1 MDSDARPRHP
11 ISAGKRPDPPLESPA
26 KGTSMADQV
35 WTPEKPARLPRRS
48 GNRSIAF
55 SVKEVR
61 KVALGLQTA
70 ADRSDHSRSG
80 NDDDLQSVEQQLGAS
95 SVPGFSPKSS
105 KARGVI
111 KLPEKYEILCEFF
124 NCMESSIRL
133 LRLKGSMCTFANI
146 LSSIQH
152 LTERRFTYAHLAQLK
167 YIMPEAIIIKKVILH
182 DEATCCM
189 KPELQVT
196 LQVDAVAKNINGKTE
211 SGYSIL
217 RKVFRERIVG
227 FNKEHPEGDDVPE
240 EQLPHPFNQT
250 KPSVLPI
257 VSNASAKLTCTKP
270 SSSTTS
276 HQQFSVP
283 SHLSQ
288 SFQRRF
294 SRKFPTHGSEQTP
307 LMSFGKAC
315 PKDDL
320 SVPLASSPSKCNLK
334 PPIYRSSMLGSPIS
348 STISS
353 TCGTGEEKTQKF
365 IRTDNFPHKEQNVK
379 EGTPARLVSTPLRL
393 MSNTPD
399 MPTPKRC
406 RTTSSC
412 DSPPLNKSV
421 KRSTRTKL
429 FMTPTKSAKAG
440 DEEYGDRSL
449 SADDDILNII
459 PESLL
464 QSIKEKERKTAQEEE
479 AGVSNAIRRQTLIA
493 SLPSIF
499 DMILLIF
506 QSWKRSVMTKNELIY
521 KLLSSNCKIV
531 DRGEVEEQLKL
542 LFELVPDWISE
553 KIASSGDILLSVGHQ
568 IQKRFDKGEG
578 RMEAGTLSIFA
589 ILLIILADANAILG
603 VDSLMDQGN
612 MAYNMNGKSN
622 PCSSCLEASRHA
634 QKSLDDLILF
644 SDIRSLSSEAC
655 HILPSQLKNKC
666 LDKSQAHID
675 QAQFFLQ
682 HLFHEGSLC
691 NNTGLCL
698 DESFSPDDDIL
709 TSLINESTENG
720 ETTCH
725 ECSRAIRNI
734 IEGAQ
739 SAKVRKK
746 MRQLLVEQCEE
757 HHKLSEK
764 QPSWTPATR
773 PIVTG
778 QRRASD
784 SRAFYSQRTP
794 KPPPPTSAKIDA
806 AASIEQAP
814 PKPSVFDPP
823 SPVSDLNPRRVP
835 PPTPPFHF
843 LIRPFVVEAL
853 TNVHPAA
860 SDPQIST
867 ARAASLNASKDM
879 AKQRQLFST
888 HDASPRSFKS
898 REWDSMSRW
907 SEYISLEELSSSTP
921 MNGRSLGSDAPPNS
935 GTVPKALH
943 MEWVD
948 KLAMDT
954 LTVNAQDYFQKL
966 EPWVMLLLDLM
977 AFREQALRVI
987 LDLSSTVITLLPHQ
1001 NSLILHAFM
1010 DLFCSFV
1017 RVNLFSDKIPRK
1029 MMLQLYNM
1037 LHTILKGGRDC
1048 ELYHRLVQF
1057 VDSYDPPVK
1066 GLQEDLNF
1074 VSPRIGEVL
1083 EAVGPIIF
1091 LSTDTKKMRNE
1102 GFLSPFHPRYPDIL
1116 TNSAHPMVV
1125 LKEHLVLTLFRDEYE
1140 LLHEDYQCYVLPR
1153 ILESKKLAKSG
1164 RAKQK
1169 EADLEYNVAK
1179 QVEKMISEVHE
1190 QALMSCNA
1198 IHRERRILL
1207 KQEIGRMM
1215 VFSALSLA
1223 QSEVIWYFQHV
1234 GIPSSKF
1241 KSVRAIPIEIDA
1253 ADPTIGFLLDGKDKL
1268 CHLVRKYMAAIKGY
1282 ALSYLSSSAGRIR
1295 FLLGTPGM
1303 VALDIDSTLKNLFQ
1317 QVVHCLENI
1326 PKPQGETVSSITCD
1340 LSDLRKYW
1348 LSILM
1353 IVTSS
1358 RSSINIRHLEKAT
1371 VSTGKEGL
1379 LSEGNAAY
1387 NWSRCVDELE
1397 SQLARHGSLMKLY
1410 FYHHHLTAV
1419 FRNTMFGPEGRP
1431 QHCCAWLGVA
1441 SSFPECA
1448 SAIVP
1453 DELNKVGRDSIL
1465 YVESLIESIMGGLEG
1480 LINILDSEGGFGSL
1494 EMQLVPEQAAFCLN
1508 NVLKGSTAS
1517 FKSPKG
1523 WSMQKPGYESYPEN
1537 TSSVKMLE
1545 AAMQRLTNLCSV
1557 LNDMEPVC
1565 VLNHVFVLREYMREC
1580 ILGNFRRRLLAVMI
1594 TDNCLQRPSII
1605 ESLLQ
1610 RHIGIIHM
1618 AEQHIS
1624 MDITEGIRE
1633 VLLTESFTGPVSY
1646 LQKFEKPTEM
1656 QTGSAIE
1663 LVGNWYL
1670 ENIVKD
1676 ISGAGVLFIPIRH
1689 CFKSS
1694 QVIGACT
1701 AESYTDVRELKA
1713 LIRIFGGYGFD
1724 RIDRLLKEHT
1734 AALLNCIDTALR
1746 SNREALEGL
1755 AGSVNYGDRIERE
1768 ANIKQLLDLDTL
1780 VGFCIQAGQAIA
1792 FHKLLV
1798 EAAGA
1803 VLEENAPL
1811 ILSLLRG
1818 VANQLPV
1825 DIPEKDDITRLRRLA
1840 NTVGADED
1848 HDTEWI
1854 HAIMAEVG
1862 VANDSSWS
1870 FLPYLCSAFMASN
1883 IWSMTTY
1890 NVNTGG
1896 FNNNVHCL
1904 ARCIN
1909 AVIAGSEYVR
1919 MERVQEPRS
1928 LSNGHAGE
1936 ISEPETLNRTSV
1948 EANIKSALQI
1958 FVKCSAG
1965 IVLDSWSENSRTYI
1979 VPKLIFLDQLCELSR
1994 YLPRSTLEIHI
2005 PYTILRS
2012 IYRQHYGNSATMIT
2026 ELLAPSPRQ
2035 SPLISLTHAS
2045 PAVRPHRGDS
2055 TPMPYDPGYLSSSI
2069 HRHDDA
2075 HEGDSLRLK
2084 TSDKQQRN
2092 TRSSGPLEY
2101 SSSRKVKF
2109 AEGSSSGGQG
2119 PSPLLRFAVS
2129 RSGPLSYK

>member
-1 MDSDARPRHP
+1 SLLPRH
-11 ISAGKRPDPPLESPA
+11 
-26 KGTSMADQV
+26 Q
-35 WTPEKPARLPRRS
+35 S
-48 GNRSIAF
+48 GS
-55 SVKEVR
+55 
-61 KVALGLQTA
+61 
-70 ADRSDHSRSG
+70 
-80 NDDDLQSVEQQLGAS
+80 
-95 SVPGFSPKSS
+95 
-105 KARGVI
+105 
-111 KLPEKYEILCEFF
+111 
-124 NCMESSIRL
+124 
-133 LRLKGSMCTFANI
+133 
-146 LSSIQH
+146 
-152 LTERRFTYAHLAQLK
+152 
-167 YIMPEAIIIKKVILH
+167 
-182 DEATCCM
+182 
-189 KPELQVT
+189 
-196 LQVDAVAKNINGKTE
+196 
-211 SGYSIL
+211 
-217 RKVFRERIVG
+217 
-227 FNKEHPEGDDVPE
+227 
-240 EQLPHPFNQT
+240 
-250 KPSVLPI
+250 
-257 VSNASAKLTCTKP
+257 
-270 SSSTTS
+270 
-276 HQQFSVP
+276 
-283 SHLSQ
+283 
-288 SFQRRF
+288 
-294 SRKFPTHGSEQTP
+294 
-307 LMSFGKAC
+307 
-315 PKDDL
+315 
-320 SVPLASSPSKCNLK
+320 
-334 PPIYRSSMLGSPIS
+334 
-348 STISS
+348 
-353 TCGTGEEKTQKF
+353 CG
-365 IRTDNFPHKEQNVK
+365 
-379 EGTPARLVSTPLRL
+379 
-393 MSNTPD
+393 
-399 MPTPKRC
+399 
-406 RTTSSC
+406 
-412 DSPPLNKSV
+412 
-421 KRSTRTKL
+421 
-429 FMTPTKSAKAG
+429 
-440 DEEYGDRSL
+440 
-449 SADDDILNII
+449 
-459 PESLL
+459 
-464 QSIKEKERKTAQEEE
+464 
-479 AGVSNAIRRQTLIA
+479 
-493 SLPSIF
+493 
-499 DMILLIF
+499 
-506 QSWKRSVMTKNELIY
+506 
-521 KLLSSNCKIV
+521 
-531 DRGEVEEQLKL
+531 
-542 LFELVPDWISE
+542 
-553 KIASSGDILLSVGHQ
+553 
-568 IQKRFDKGEG
+568 
-578 RMEAGTLSIFA
+578 
-589 ILLIILADANAILG
+589 
-603 VDSLMDQGN
+603 
-612 MAYNMNGKSN
+612 
-622 PCSSCLEASRHA
+622 
-634 QKSLDDLILF
+634 
-644 SDIRSLSSEAC
+644 
-655 HILPSQLKNKC
+655 
-666 LDKSQAHID
+666 
-675 QAQFFLQ
+675 
-682 HLFHEGSLC
+682 
-691 NNTGLCL
+691 
-698 DESFSPDDDIL
+698 
-709 TSLINESTENG
+709 
-720 ETTCH
+720 
-725 ECSRAIRNI
+725 
-734 IEGAQ
+734 
-739 SAKVRKK
+739 
-746 MRQLLVEQCEE
+746 
-757 HHKLSEK
+757 

-966 EPWVMLLLDLM
+966 EPWVMRAQDL
-977 AFREQALRVI
+977 ANVTSYREWVLFGYLVCPDELLRVTCI
-987 LDLSSTVITLLPHQ
+987 
-1001 NSLILHAFM
+1001 
-1010 DLFCSFV
+1010 
-1017 RVNLFSDKIPRK
+1017 
-1029 MMLQLYNM
+1029 
-1037 LHTILKGGRDC
+1037 
-1048 ELYHRLVQF
+1048 
-1057 VDSYDPPVK
+1057 
-1066 GLQEDLNF
+1066 
-1074 VSPRIGEVL
+1074 
-1083 EAVGPIIF
+1083 
-1091 LSTDTKKMRNE
+1091 
-1102 GFLSPFHPRYPDIL
+1102 DI
-1116 TNSAHPMVV
+1116 AMVV
-1125 LKEHLVLTLFRDEYE
+1125 LKEHLVLTLFRDE
-1140 LLHEDYQCYVLPR
+1140 
-1153 ILESKKLAKSG
+1153 
-1164 RAKQK
+1164 
-1169 EADLEYNVAK
+1169 
-1179 QVEKMISEVHE
+1179 
-1190 QALMSCNA
+1190 
-1198 IHRERRILL
+1198 
-1207 KQEIGRMM
+1207 
-1215 VFSALSLA
+1215 
-1223 QSEVIWYFQHV
+1223 
-1234 GIPSSKF
+1234 
-1241 KSVRAIPIEIDA
+1241 DA

-1317 QVVHCLENI
+1317 Q
-1326 PKPQGETVSSITCD
+1326 
-1340 LSDLRKYW
+1340 DLRKYW